1 MQSVTVLASNTS
13 RYGHAAGLEGIE
25 EAARE
30 AGFAMS
36 LRVIES
42 GAPVAAMIP
51 FPEDGAPTRPSV
63 WIDEFDAEATSDLL
77 GVGHAAVHHLSIPC
91 RAETTRRMT
100 GWRSALEQGGA
111 PVPALLVSGW
121 SLEWGYEAG
130 RQIARD
136 PSVTA
141 VLCGKLDIAVGA
153 IRAMHEAGRSTPR
166 DVSIVGVDDMPL
178 VRFLTPA
185 LTTAPQDFKPL
196 GKACVTTLRSTLDAR
211 RSTLDAR
218 RSTLDARRSTLADDD
233 RQTDRAPHR
242 AREPWPTTPR
252 RPRAR
257 GNSTPDVTDKE
268 RDHEST
274 AAKAGCGNGG
284 RHAGQDAAI
293 PSGTTPRVGANW
305 SGVRD
310 SDGGERLRHRD
321 GTAKLG
327 CE

>member
-121 SLEWGYEAG
+121 NVEWGYEAG

-185 LTTAPQDFKPL
+185 LITVPQDFKAL

-211 RSTLDAR
+211 RR
-218 RSTLDARRSTLADDD
+218 
-233 RQTDRAPHR
+233 
-242 AREPWPTTPR
+242 
-252 RPRAR
+252 
-257 GNSTPDVTDKE
+257 
-268 RDHEST
+268 
-274 AAKAGCGNGG
+274 
-284 RHAGQDAAI
+284 
-293 PSGTTPRVGANW
+293 
-305 SGVRD
+305 
-310 SDGGERLRHRD
+310 
-321 GTAKLG
+321 
-327 CE
+327 